1 MASEKTLLTVLA
13 ELGLEPLDDRAIVV
27 KFAPENLSAK
37 IARFFS
43 MEFYV
48 LQLCTDKLVL
58 LPFSQQRSLSSVK
71 SRWKFLTARSKA
83 SALTK
88 TASTTLSPS
97 PLWATPF
104 ASPRSR
110 KNSWASAPPP
120 CSAGTASNLSTA
132 PTTPG
137 TDAISTPPSP
147 ISQNSLADRKQHIT
161 NKGPRARS
169 FVSLRNKTALQIFCP
184 ARCRGSAPA

>member
-58 LPFSQQRSLSSVK
+58 PPFSQLTLALKREVALEIPYSEIQSV
-71 SRWKFLTARSKA
+71 SVNEDGLNYLVTITTLDDTIRLTAQQKELMGFRT
-83 SALTK
+83 SAM
-88 TASTTLSPS
+88 LSWDGIKFIYGS
-97 PLWATPF
+97 DDTWHGRNLDAT
-104 ASPRSR
+104 
-110 KNSWASAPPP
+110 
-120 CSAGTASNLSTA
+120 
-132 PTTPG
+132 
-137 TDAISTPPSP
+137 
-147 ISQNSLADRKQHIT
+147 LADLAKLA
-161 NKGPRARS
+161 G
-169 FVSLRNKTALQIFCP
+169 
-184 ARCRGSAPA
+184 

>member
-58 LPFSQQRSLSSVK
+58 LPFSQLTLALKREVALEIPYSEIQSV
-71 SRWKFLTARSKA
+71 SINEDGLNYRVTI
-83 SALTK
+83 
-88 TASTTLSPS
+88 TTLDDTIRLTTQQKELMSFRIS
-97 PLWATPF
+97 AMLSWDGIKFIYGSDDTWHGRNLDAT
-104 ASPRSR
+104 
-110 KNSWASAPPP
+110 
-120 CSAGTASNLSTA
+120 
-132 PTTPG
+132 
-137 TDAISTPPSP
+137 
-147 ISQNSLADRKQHIT
+147 LADLAKLA
-161 NKGPRARS
+161 G
-169 FVSLRNKTALQIFCP
+169 
-184 ARCRGSAPA
+184 

>member
-58 LPFSQQRSLSSVK
+58 LPFSQLTLALKREVALEIPYSEIQSTTVEEDGLNYLVTITTLGDTIR
-71 SRWKFLTARSKA
+71 LTAQQKELMGFRT
-83 SALTK
+83 SAM
-88 TASTTLSPS
+88 LSWDGIKFIYGS
-97 PLWATPF
+97 DDTWHGRNLDAT
-104 ASPRSR
+104 
-110 KNSWASAPPP
+110 
-120 CSAGTASNLSTA
+120 
-132 PTTPG
+132 
-137 TDAISTPPSP
+137 
-147 ISQNSLADRKQHIT
+147 LADLAKLA
-161 NKGPRARS
+161 G
-169 FVSLRNKTALQIFCP
+169 
-184 ARCRGSAPA
+184 

>member
-58 LPFSQQRSLSSVK
+58 LPFSQLTLALKREVALEIPYSEIQSV
-71 SRWKFLTARSKA
+71 SVNEDGLNYRVTI
-83 SALTK
+83 
-88 TASTTLSPS
+88 TTLGDTIRLTTQQKELMGFRTSAMLS
-97 PLWATPF
+97 WDGIKFIYGSDDTWHGRNLDAT
-104 ASPRSR
+104 
-110 KNSWASAPPP
+110 
-120 CSAGTASNLSTA
+120 
-132 PTTPG
+132 
-137 TDAISTPPSP
+137 
-147 ISQNSLADRKQHIT
+147 LADLAKLA
-161 NKGPRARS
+161 G
-169 FVSLRNKTALQIFCP
+169 
-184 ARCRGSAPA
+184 

>member
-58 LPFSQQRSLSSVK
+58 LPFSQLTLALKREVALEIPYTEIQSV
-71 SRWKFLTARSKA
+71 SVNEGGLNYRITITTLDDTIRLTAQQKELMGFRT
-83 SALTK
+83 SAM
-88 TASTTLSPS
+88 LSWDGIKFIYGS
-97 PLWATPF
+97 DDTWHGRNLDAT
-104 ASPRSR
+104 
-110 KNSWASAPPP
+110 
-120 CSAGTASNLSTA
+120 
-132 PTTPG
+132 
-137 TDAISTPPSP
+137 
-147 ISQNSLADRKQHIT
+147 LADLAKLA
-161 NKGPRARS
+161 G
-169 FVSLRNKTALQIFCP
+169 
-184 ARCRGSAPA
+184 

>member
-58 LPFSQQRSLSSVK
+58 LPFSQLTLALKREVALEIPYSEIQSV
-71 SRWKFLTARSKA
+71 SINEDGLNYRVTITTLGDTIRLTAQQKELMGFRT
-83 SALTK
+83 SAMLSWDGIKFIYGSDDTWHGRNLD
-88 TASTTLSPS
+88 ATLAA
-97 PLWATPF
+97 LA
-104 ASPRSR
+104 
-110 KNSWASAPPP
+110 KL
-120 CSAGTASNLSTA
+120 AG
-132 PTTPG
+132 
-137 TDAISTPPSP
+137 
-147 ISQNSLADRKQHIT
+147 
-161 NKGPRARS
+161 
-169 FVSLRNKTALQIFCP
+169 
-184 ARCRGSAPA
+184 

>member
-58 LPFSQQRSLSSVK
+58 LPFSQLTLALKREVALEIPYSVIQ
-71 SRWKFLTARSKA
+71 SVSVNEDGLNYRITI
-83 SALTK
+83 
-88 TASTTLSPS
+88 TTLDDTIRLTTQQKELMGFRTSAMLS
-97 PLWATPF
+97 WDGIKFIYGSDDTWHGRNLDAT
-104 ASPRSR
+104 
-110 KNSWASAPPP
+110 
-120 CSAGTASNLSTA
+120 
-132 PTTPG
+132 
-137 TDAISTPPSP
+137 
-147 ISQNSLADRKQHIT
+147 LADLAK
-161 NKGPRARS
+161 
-169 FVSLRNKTALQIFCP
+169 L
-184 ARCRGSAPA
+184 GS

>member
-58 LPFSQQRSLSSVK
+58 LPFSQLTLALKREVALEIPYSEIQSV
-71 SRWKFLTARSKA
+71 SINEDGLNYRVTI
-83 SALTK
+83 
-88 TASTTLSPS
+88 TTLGDTIRLTTQQKELMGFRTSAMLS
-97 PLWATPF
+97 WDGIKFIYGSDDTWHGRNLDAT
-104 ASPRSR
+104 
-110 KNSWASAPPP
+110 
-120 CSAGTASNLSTA
+120 
-132 PTTPG
+132 
-137 TDAISTPPSP
+137 
-147 ISQNSLADRKQHIT
+147 LADLAKLA
-161 NKGPRARS
+161 G
-169 FVSLRNKTALQIFCP
+169 
-184 ARCRGSAPA
+184 

>member
-58 LPFSQQRSLSSVK
+58 LPFSQLTLALKREVALEIPYSEIQSV
-71 SRWKFLTARSKA
+71 SINEDGLNYLVTI
-83 SALTK
+83 
-88 TASTTLSPS
+88 TTLDDTIRLTTQQKELMGFRTSAMLS
-97 PLWATPF
+97 WDGIKFIYGSDDTWHGRNLDAT
-104 ASPRSR
+104 
-110 KNSWASAPPP
+110 
-120 CSAGTASNLSTA
+120 
-132 PTTPG
+132 
-137 TDAISTPPSP
+137 
-147 ISQNSLADRKQHIT
+147 LADLAK
-161 NKGPRARS
+161 
-169 FVSLRNKTALQIFCP
+169 L
-184 ARCRGSAPA
+184 GS

>member
-58 LPFSQQRSLSSVK
+58 LPFSQLTLALKREVALEIPYSEIQSV
-71 SRWKFLTARSKA
+71 SINEDGLNYRVTI
-83 SALTK
+83 
-88 TASTTLSPS
+88 TTLDDTIRLTTQKELMGFRTSAMLS
-97 PLWATPF
+97 WDGIKFIYGSDDTWHGRNLDAT
-104 ASPRSR
+104 
-110 KNSWASAPPP
+110 
-120 CSAGTASNLSTA
+120 
-132 PTTPG
+132 
-137 TDAISTPPSP
+137 
-147 ISQNSLADRKQHIT
+147 LADLAKLA
-161 NKGPRARS
+161 G
-169 FVSLRNKTALQIFCP
+169 
-184 ARCRGSAPA
+184 

>member
-58 LPFSQQRSLSSVK
+58 LPFSQLTLALKREVALEIPYSEIQSV
-71 SRWKFLTARSKA
+71 SINEDGLNYLVTI
-83 SALTK
+83 
-88 TASTTLSPS
+88 TTLGDTIRLTTQQKELMGFRTSAMLS
-97 PLWATPF
+97 WDGIKFIYGSDDTWHGRNLDAT
-104 ASPRSR
+104 
-110 KNSWASAPPP
+110 
-120 CSAGTASNLSTA
+120 
-132 PTTPG
+132 
-137 TDAISTPPSP
+137 
-147 ISQNSLADRKQHIT
+147 LADLAKLA
-161 NKGPRARS
+161 G
-169 FVSLRNKTALQIFCP
+169 
-184 ARCRGSAPA
+184 

>member
-58 LPFSQQRSLSSVK
+58 LPFSQLTLALKREVALEIPYSEIQSV
-71 SRWKFLTARSKA
+71 SINEDGLNYRVTITTLGDTIRLTAQQKELMGFRT
-83 SALTK
+83 SAM
-88 TASTTLSPS
+88 LSWDGIKFIYGS
-97 PLWATPF
+97 DDTWHGRNLDAT
-104 ASPRSR
+104 
-110 KNSWASAPPP
+110 
-120 CSAGTASNLSTA
+120 
-132 PTTPG
+132 
-137 TDAISTPPSP
+137 
-147 ISQNSLADRKQHIT
+147 LADLAKLA
-161 NKGPRARS
+161 G
-169 FVSLRNKTALQIFCP
+169 
-184 ARCRGSAPA
+184 

>member
-58 LPFSQQRSLSSVK
+58 LPFSQLTLALKREVALEIPYSEIQSV
-71 SRWKFLTARSKA
+71 SINEDGLNYRITI
-83 SALTK
+83 
-88 TASTTLSPS
+88 TTLGDTIRLTTQQKELMGFRTSAMLS
-97 PLWATPF
+97 WDGIKFIYGSDDTWHGRNLDAT
-104 ASPRSR
+104 
-110 KNSWASAPPP
+110 
-120 CSAGTASNLSTA
+120 
-132 PTTPG
+132 
-137 TDAISTPPSP
+137 
-147 ISQNSLADRKQHIT
+147 LADLAKLA
-161 NKGPRARS
+161 G
-169 FVSLRNKTALQIFCP
+169 
-184 ARCRGSAPA
+184 

>member
-58 LPFSQQRSLSSVK
+58 LPFSQLTLALKREVALEIPYSEIQSV
-71 SRWKFLTARSKA
+71 SINEDGLNYRVTITTLGDTIRLTAQQKELMGFRT
-83 SALTK
+83 SAMLSWDGIKFIYGSDDTWHGRNLD
-88 TASTTLSPS
+88 ATL
-97 PLWATPF
+97 
-104 ASPRSR
+104 
-110 KNSWASAPPP
+110 
-120 CSAGTASNLSTA
+120 AG
-132 PTTPG
+132 
-137 TDAISTPPSP
+137 
-147 ISQNSLADRKQHIT
+147 LAKLA
-161 NKGPRARS
+161 G
-169 FVSLRNKTALQIFCP
+169 
-184 ARCRGSAPA
+184 